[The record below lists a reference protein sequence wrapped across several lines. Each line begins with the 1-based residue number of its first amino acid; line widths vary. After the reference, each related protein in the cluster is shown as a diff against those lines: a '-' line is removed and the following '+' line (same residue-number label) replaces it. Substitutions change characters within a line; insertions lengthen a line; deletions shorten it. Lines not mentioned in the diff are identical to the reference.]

1 MPVCL
6 FGRWAPSLDSE
17 NWSKSQQ
24 HSGLGEGSLG
34 TASPPPPPL
43 LPTPPPSP
51 AYPFLAAVQFAV
63 RPCDL
68 VWVHPQGNASQA
80 APWTNQKN
88 SPPLFWSPRQQGP
101 TRHYL
106 SGVRSTVQGQRASS
120 RWLRPTPP
128 GQPPQVDLE
137 PPQVYLPRQVGGV
150 WAKDSPCPGL
160 CTLRC
165 LGLASRQSVCPLRCH
180 GRGQSPIAPGRAGAL
195 DAGAGEGAGRTD
207 ASQRP
212 DSAFLGREP

>member
-1 MPVCL
+1 MPVCW
-6 FGRWAPSLDSE
+6 FGRWTPSLDSE

-34 TASPPPPPL
+34 TAPPPPS
-43 LPTPPPSP
+43 SP
-51 AYPFLAAVQFAV
+51 AYPFLPTVQLAI
-63 RPCDL
+63 RPCDP
-68 VWVHPQGNASQA
+68 VWVHPQGNALQA

-88 SPPLFWSPRQQGP
+88 SPPLFWSSRQQGP
-101 TRHYL
+101 TCNYL
-106 SGVRSTVQGQRASS
+106 SGVRSAVQGQRASS
-120 RWLRPTPP
+120 CLLRPSPP

-137 PPQVYLPRQVGGV
+137 PPQIYLPRQVGGV
-150 WAKDSPCPGL
+150 WAEDSPCLGL

-195 DAGAGEGAGRTD
+195 DAGAGAGEGAGRTD

-212 DSAFLGREP
+212 DSAFLRREP